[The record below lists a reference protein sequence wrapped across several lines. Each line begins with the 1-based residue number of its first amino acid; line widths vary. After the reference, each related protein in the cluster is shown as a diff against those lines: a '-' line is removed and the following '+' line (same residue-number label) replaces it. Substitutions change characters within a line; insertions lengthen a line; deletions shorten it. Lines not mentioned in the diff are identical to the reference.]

1 MFING
6 VYQRPFTANTIGN
19 NYAILAD
26 TTSGISSIRFTGI
39 TSENGQFLVS
49 PDDINQNQIP
59 RGGLIVS
66 LGSTQGLGYAPLVG
80 AKVRPEKNASGQLT
94 GIVGIGTSS
103 GFNLGIQTA
112 VYDNVSGIITVTTN
126 DVHGFALD
134 RPTSVKLKG
143 LEFKCPK
150 ESVGT
155 PTNATYTPSNGN
167 FVITIH
173 NHGLAIGLSLIHI

>member
-1 MFING
+1 MLFDDISDNFTGLTTNYTLKVGGANTSNGIEIGNGVVFING
-6 VYQRPFTANTIGN
+6 VYQKPFTSNSAGN
-19 NYAILAD
+19 NYEIIAD

-39 TSENGQFLVS
+39 TSENGQFIVS

-66 LGSTQGLGYAPLVG
+66 LGSTEGLGYAPLVG

-112 VYDNVSGIITVTTN
+112 VYDNLSGIITVTTN

-134 RPTSVKLKG
+134 RP
-143 LEFKCPK
+143 
-150 ESVGT
+150 
-155 PTNATYTPSNGN
+155 
-167 FVITIH
+167 IR
-173 NHGLAIGLSLIHI
+173 